1 MPTFFRFRQNTQVK
15 RKTKILDQI
24 SIFNVVQKRK
34 TKKGNDNLKS
44 EFHFKCSRKTENEYG
59 TDLEFRF
66 LMAWVNEKQ
75 NWEFEFR
82 FPCHGKTVGTKVHGF
97 LALSKVAYVAN
108 GFYSFSCKLGKFSP
122 NRLLK
127 SKLFFFFKNRSLF
140 LDTFERKLGAFISLD
155 LERKLGALI
164 SSSD

>member
-1 MPTFFRFRQNTQVK
+1 
-15 RKTKILDQI
+15 
-24 SIFNVVQKRK
+24 
-34 TKKGNDNLKS
+34 
-44 EFHFKCSRKTENEYG
+44 
-59 TDLEFRF
+59 
-66 LMAWVNEKQ
+66 MAWVNEKQ

-122 NRLLK
+122 NRILK
-127 SKLFFFFKNRSLF
+127 SKFFFFKKNRSLF